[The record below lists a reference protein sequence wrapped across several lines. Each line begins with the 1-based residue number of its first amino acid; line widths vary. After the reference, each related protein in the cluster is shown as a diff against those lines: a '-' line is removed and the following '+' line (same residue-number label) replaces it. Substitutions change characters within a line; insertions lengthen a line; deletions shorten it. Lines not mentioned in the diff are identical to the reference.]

1 MFYIDGVG
9 EMVYILTHFILYTIQ
24 GNVLGV
30 FLCEGFGFVFVVV
43 VLFWLCCAWLAGY

>member
-1 MFYIDGVG
+1 MFYTDGVG
-9 EMVYILTHFILYTIQ
+9 KMVYILTHFILYTIQ

-30 FLCEGFGFVFVVV
+30 LLCEGFVFV